1 MIGRISRN
9 WATCAKDEPAESEIK
24 EEPAGDA

>member
-1 MIGRISRN
+1 MIGRMSRN
-9 WATCAKDEPAESEIK
+9 WAAGAKEEPAESEIK